1 MPPAPVRQCT
11 FGPQTC
17 PHCGSLEKNQ
27 SQLIVHIS
35 QFHPNYVYPCR
46 SCPKTFFTHNSRYK
60 HETEHNPPNFYCGVC
75 SQAFHFMGELN
86 AHMPKHGDVKPFPC
100 TVCPE
105 GYYAKKSLTR
115 HMELHN
121 DKTYQCEH
129 CPNSYES
136 KDRLYVHKRGQHG
149 RGYSAPCGEN
159 FKWPGRR
166 HRHMKKCTTCGRYMD
181 MKKALKFRKPIKKEP
196 SDTVKKGL

>member
-1 MPPAPVRQCT
+1 
-11 FGPQTC
+11 
-17 PHCGSLEKNQ
+17 
-27 SQLIVHIS
+27 
-35 QFHPNYVYPCR
+35 
-46 SCPKTFFTHNSRYK
+46 
-60 HETEHNPPNFYCGVC
+60 
-75 SQAFHFMGELN
+75 
-86 AHMPKHGDVKPFPC
+86 MPKHGDVKPFAC
-100 TVCPE
+100 TVCTK

-149 RGYSAPCGEN
+149 RGYSAPCGEH

-166 HRHMKKCTTCGRYMD
+166 HRHMKKCKPCGRYTD
-181 MKKALKFRKPIKKEP
+181 MKKALKFRKPFKKEP
-196 SDTVKKGL
+196 NDTVKKEV